1 MRFNTTY
8 MAGLALACAVTAFA
22 AGPAPADFAQDA
34 QKACEDKAAKHK
46 PPLSS
51 VDWEEFMADCLAD
64 ETSSTGKKE

>member
-1 MRFNTTY
+1 M
-8 MAGLALACAVTAFA
+8 
-22 AGPAPADFAQDA
+22 ADFNQDA
-34 QKACEDKAAKHK
+34 QKACEDKAAKHE